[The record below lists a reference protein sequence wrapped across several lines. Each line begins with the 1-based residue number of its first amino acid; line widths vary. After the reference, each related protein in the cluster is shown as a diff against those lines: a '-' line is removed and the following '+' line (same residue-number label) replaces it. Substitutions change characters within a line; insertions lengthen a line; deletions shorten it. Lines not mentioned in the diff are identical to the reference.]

1 MATERLQQLTAFLQE
16 NPEDPF
22 LKYAIATEYLKL
34 GNTAEALRY
43 YEDLKENH
51 PAYVGTYYHLGKLY
65 EVLDRKE
72 EAIAVYEKGME
83 VANVKRDR
91 HALSELTAAYHAA
104 RGDGDDDDYE

>member
-91 HALSELTAAYHAA
+91 HALSELKAAYYAA